1 VLLKTKRI
9 REKESKHHFSSS
21 VRCTFYS
28 ILLLLPPFAILRG
41 EKMHFEHLTD
51 TTVRMQSNNEEEE
64 VKRIIIIAQ

>member
-1 VLLKTKRI
+1 VLLKTKRT

-21 VRCTFYS
+21 VRCTFS
-28 ILLLLPPFAILRG
+28 LSFAPPPPILWG

>member
-1 VLLKTKRI
+1 VCVVLLLN
-9 REKESKHHFSSS
+9 FAPPPP
-21 VRCTFYS
+21 
-28 ILLLLPPFAILRG
+28 ILWG

>member
-1 VLLKTKRI
+1 VLLKQNAYARKKANTI
-9 REKESKHHFSSS
+9 FPLVCVVPFTQFCSSS
-21 VRCTFYS
+21 PC
-28 ILLLLPPFAILRG
+28 ILWG